1 MRRGRHGAGL
11 GASYGQAPSFSFE
24 DVAEAASR
32 AGIRAINVVTDDEP
46 PPLPDLPA
54 SHRWQTGKLIYPL
67 ENDL

>member
-46 PPLPDLPA
+46 PPPTRPTRL
-54 SHRWQTGKLIYPL
+54 TPL
-67 ENDL
+67 ADRKAHLSP